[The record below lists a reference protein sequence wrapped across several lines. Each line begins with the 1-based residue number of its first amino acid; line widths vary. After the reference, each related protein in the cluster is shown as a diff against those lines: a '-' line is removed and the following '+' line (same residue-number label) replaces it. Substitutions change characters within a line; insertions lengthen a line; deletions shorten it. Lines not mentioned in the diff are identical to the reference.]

1 MLKRLENIKNKNEK
15 QLQAFKEQREKQL
28 KELKNI
34 VKNKTLKAIDEI
46 KRKNDEANKL
56 VPKFKKIDRTLD
68 KYFTNRTCLYKN

>member
-1 MLKRLENIKNKNEK
+1 MKSSYKHFKDQGEK
-15 QLQAFKEQREKQL
+15 IL

-34 VKNKTLKAIDEI
+34 GKNKTLKAIDEI

-68 KYFTNRTCLYKN
+68 KHFTNRTCLYKN